1 MAGARRPVAARVLF
15 ADRQFSRL
23 WAVGGLG
30 GAMRWLEILVLGIYA
45 YEISGSAFV
54 VSAMLVARMAPMV
67 LFGTVI
73 GALVEGMDRRWVLI
87 GACLLMAGGALAIT
101 AASVLN
107 VMSLPLL
114 AAIAFLNGLG
124 WSTDFPVRRT
134 LVGDVVAAEYL
145 GNAMAFDS
153 ATNSATRMLGPL
165 IGGAVYQWVGLTGA
179 YAIATGFYLAMILL
193 AVGLTPVA
201 ARATAPSAGL
211 LRRLA
216 EGFAYARGSGAIAG
230 VLIITVLLNFF
241 GFAYAAIVPVW
252 AVESFAA
259 DPVRVGLLAAA
270 EGAGALCGSV
280 SLAFFARAGAFQR
293 IFLIGATVFV
303 GALLISAKLPIYA
316 VAMAVLFIAGVG
328 ISCFGAM
335 QSTIVLNVCEPS
347 YRSRVM
353 GVLAACIGA
362 GPLGVLHIG
371 WLAELT
377 SASTAIAISSAEG
390 LVLMLLVV
398 WRLPGIRR

>member
-1 MAGARRPVAARVLF
+1 
-15 ADRQFSRL
+15 
-23 WAVGGLG
+23 
-30 GAMRWLEILVLGIYA
+30 MRWLEILVLGIYA

-73 GALVEGMDRRWVLI
+73 GALVEGMDRRRVLI

-179 YAIATGFYLAMILL
+179 YAIATGFYLALTLL

-201 ARATAPSAGL
+201 ARATARARRPLHVSSAKPPSA
-211 LRRLA
+211 RC
-216 EGFAYARGSGAIAG
+216 
-230 VLIITVLLNFF
+230 
-241 GFAYAAIVPVW
+241 
-252 AVESFAA
+252 A
-259 DPVRVGLLAAA
+259 DP
-270 EGAGALCGSV
+270 
-280 SLAFFARAGAFQR
+280 ARAGCR
-293 IFLIGATVFV
+293 PGAP
-303 GALLISAKLPIYA
+303 GWP
-316 VAMAVLFIAGVG
+316 
-328 ISCFGAM
+328 
-335 QSTIVLNVCEPS
+335 VCA
-347 YRSRVM
+347 RARD
-353 GVLAACIGA
+353 A
-362 GPLGVLHIG
+362 
-371 WLAELT
+371 
-377 SASTAIAISSAEG
+377 
-390 LVLMLLVV
+390 
-398 WRLPGIRR
+398 